1 MSFSVYFVDLLMCCL
16 LIICIEKHYKHYKSD
31 TFFCFIIFL
40 YLYQLVAEFIRS
52 IFPNAP
58 YGFVFHFA
66 LMQNETKDQ
75 GCAICPTRQG
85 LKS

>member
-52 IFPNAP
+52 ILLCVIKV
-58 YGFVFHFA
+58 Y
-66 LMQNETKDQ
+66 
-75 GCAICPTRQG
+75 TRQVIG
-85 LKS
+85 IADCTGYP